1 MAFWRNRCESLSVSR
16 NLKSISFSY
25 LWFITIIN
33 WGSKFFWLV
42 WSSTH
47 RVLTHH
53 LHSQLHT
60 SRRFDPWWRMRMDVL
75 LNLPSSLGNVSIWRT
90 DSWLMIRILVET
102 FWDLNVEMVHFFEV
116 WRGEAHTRNVQT
128 LTVHL
133 HAWNIYKANGSVL
146 SVTIWCVTWVSVQIV
161 EVGEYVVAVAGLR
174 MAYISGGPP
183 ESWTTFESLGCDS
196 AHTWYTRGIYCQLD
210 DYMICYVHLPTTF
223 CKNLK
228 NLLKSVLPWA
238 ADLLTGCG
246 FVWLQSLQTQIKVP
260 AVSWNERWV
269 QILKHQKQCLEFKQ

>member
-1 MAFWRNRCESLSVSR
+1 MAFWRNLCESLSVSR
-16 NLKSISFSY
+16 IFKPISFSY

-33 WGSKFFWLV
+33 WGSKFFWWV

-75 LNLPSSLGNVSIWRT
+75 SVLNLPSSLGNVSIWRT

-128 LTVHL
+128 LTA
-133 HAWNIYKANGSVL
+133 HAWNIHKTNGSVL
-146 SVTIWCVTWVSVQIV
+146 IVTIWCVTWVSFRRAWDLEKV
-161 EVGEYVVAVAGLR
+161 EC
-174 MAYISGGPP
+174 
-183 ESWTTFESLGCDS
+183 FESLGCDS
-196 AHTWYTRGIYCQLD
+196 AHTWYIRGIYCQVGN
-210 DYMICYVHLPTTF
+210 YMLPTTF

-238 ADLLTGCG
+238 PPINHRMRIRMAPEFADSDQGASCFLEWKVSANLKN
-246 FVWLQSLQTQIKVP
+246 IKNSVLN
-260 AVSWNERWV
+260 S
-269 QILKHQKQCLEFKQ
+269 ISKKHGL

>member
-1 MAFWRNRCESLSVSR
+1 MAFWRNLCESLSVSR

-42 WSSTH
+42 RSSTH

-60 SRRFDPWWRMRMDVL
+60 SASFWPLMKDADGCVICIE
-75 LNLPSSLGNVSIWRT
+75 STFSLGNVSIWRT

-102 FWDLNVEMVHFFEV
+102 FWDLHVEMVHFFEV

-128 LTVHL
+128 LTA

-146 SVTIWCVTWVSVQIV
+146 IVTIWCVTWVSFRRAWDLENV
-161 EVGEYVVAVAGLR
+161 EC
-174 MAYISGGPP
+174 
-183 ESWTTFESLGCDS
+183 FESLGCDS
-196 AHTWYTRGIYCQLD
+196 AHTWYIRGIYCQVDPIGWL
-210 DYMICYVHLPTTF
+210 YATYHLLQEPEEF
-223 CKNLK
+223 VGI
-228 NLLKSVLPWA
+228 LLKSVHHHESPINHRMRIRMA
-238 ADLLTGCG
+238 PEFADSDQGASCFLE
-246 FVWLQSLQTQIKVP
+246 WKVS
-260 AVSWNERWV
+260 ANLKTSKTVS
-269 QILKHQKQCLEFKQ
+269 